1 MRCARKCFPQLIV
14 NHREHRGTE
23 FSSDRGQDEFLH
35 PLSVFSVPPWF
46 RPKSHKTRCGGF
58 IAELS
63 VARNMTH
70 VLETGFEQMDA
81 TNPNRSPKIRGY
93 NIINGEISLSS
104 DGATFESHNPA
115 LFADCLGE
123 FPLSTKEDVHTAL
136 AAARAAFPAWAA
148 TPAPTRGQIIGNMGR
163 LLMKYKDD
171 IVRVETR
178 EIGKTLKE
186 SAGSVQEAIDT
197 CLFFQSEGRRLYGQT
212 VNSELPDKEL
222 FTYRRPLGVCGI
234 INACNFPAAV
244 PFWKMIPA
252 IMCGNTCVWKSPQD
266 APLLS
271 FMLTRIMHEAGLPDG
286 VINLVHGKGSGAG
299 QDLVDAVDLGMINKI
314 SFTGS
319 TAVGKMIG
327 EICGR
332 NLVSVSLELGGKNPL
347 VIMPS
352 ANMENAVEG
361 AYWSAFGT
369 AGQRCTS
376 LGNLIIH
383 EDIYDEFVE
392 KFMAKVESTTIGDS
406 MVHENVLYGPM
417 LSERYAKDFLRVLQ
431 MCETSGATK
440 LWGEGMITEGNKPLN
455 FLGNPSEGA
464 YVWPHVYADV
474 TEDMEC
480 FHEEIFGPAVTIV
493 KAKDFDH
500 ALHLANAS
508 PYGLSSAIYT
518 NDRLEAYRYKT
529 GIKAGMTGIN
539 NSTTGA
545 EAHLPF
551 GGVKGSG
558 NGTRESGIWVIEAYS
573 YWHAVN
579 DELSGKLQLAQ
590 MDVEEIELEEADA
603 DYSGLA

>member
-1 MRCARKCFPQLIV
+1 MSV
-14 NHREHRGTE
+14 
-23 FSSDRGQDEFLH
+23 
-35 PLSVFSVPPWF
+35 LSP
-46 RPKSHKTRCGGF
+46 
-58 IAELS
+58 EQ
-63 VARNMTH
+63 NMTH
-70 VLETGFEQMDA
+70 VLQVGLEELAND
-81 TNPNRSPKIRGY
+81 NPNGLPKVKGY
-93 NIINGEISLSS
+93 NIINGKLASAS
-104 DGATFESHNPA
+104 DGSTFESRNPA
-115 LFADCLGE
+115 WLNDCLGE
-123 FPLSTKEDVHTAL
+123 FPLSTKEDVHAAL
-136 AAARAAFPAWAA
+136 AAARAAFPSWSA

-163 LLMKYKDD
+163 LLMEHKDA
-171 IVRVETR
+171 ISALETR

-271 FMLTRIMHEAGLPDG
+271 FALARIMHEAGVPDG
-286 VINLVHGKGSGAG
+286 VINLIHGKGSGAG
-299 QDLVDAVDLGMINKI
+299 QHLVDAVDEGMVNKI

-327 EICGR
+327 EVCGR
-332 NLVSVSLELGGKNPL
+332 NLVSASLELGGKNPL
-347 VIMPS
+347 VVMPS
-352 ANMENAVEG
+352 ANIDNALEG
-361 AYWSAFGT
+361 AYWAAFGT

-376 LGNLIIH
+376 LGNLIVH
-383 EDIYDEFVE
+383 KDMYDEFLE
-392 KFMAKVESTTIGDS
+392 KFMAKVESTLIGDS
-406 MVHENVLYGPM
+406 MRNEGVLYGPM
-417 LSERYAKDFLRVLQ
+417 LSEKYAVDFLTDIE
-431 MCETSGATK
+431 MCEASGATK
-440 LWGEGMITEGNKPLN
+440 LFGRGRISNDNKPAG
-455 FLGNPSEGA
+455 FQGDASEGV
-464 YVWPHVYADV
+464 YMWPHVYADV
-474 TEDMEC
+474 TEEMEC

-493 KAKDFDH
+493 KADDFEH

-518 NDRLEAYRYKT
+518 NNRLEAYRYKT
-529 GIKAGMTGIN
+529 GIKAGMTSIN
-539 NSTTGA
+539 NSTSGA

-590 MDVEEIELEEADA
+590 MDVDEIEIEEAEV
-603 DYSGLA
+603 DYSSLT

>member
-1 MRCARKCFPQLIV
+1 MA
-14 NHREHRGTE
+14 N
-23 FSSDRGQDEFLH
+23 
-35 PLSVFSVPPWF
+35 
-46 RPKSHKTRCGGF
+46 
-58 IAELS
+58 
-63 VARNMTH
+63 NMVH
-70 VLETGFEQMDA
+70 VLETGLEILS
-81 TNPNRSPKIRGY
+81 TENPHGKPMVKGY
-93 NIINGEISLSS
+93 NIINGQLTSSS
-104 DGATFESHNPA
+104 DGATFTSINPA
-115 LFADCLGE
+115 ILADTLGE
-123 FPLSTKEDVHTAL
+123 FPLSTKADVNAAL
-136 AAARAAFPAWAA
+136 DAAHAAFPGWAA

-163 LLMKYKDD
+163 LLMEHKDA
-171 IVRVETR
+171 IVALETR

-186 SAGSVQEAIDT
+186 AAGSVQEAIDT
-197 CLFFQSEGRRLYGQT
+197 CHFFQSEGRRLYGQT

-271 FMLTRIMHEAGLPDG
+271 FALARIMHESGLPDG
-286 VINLVHGKGSGAG
+286 VINLVHGKGSTTG
-299 QDLVDAVDLGMINKI
+299 QYLVDAVDEGKVNKI

-327 EICGR
+327 EVCGR
-332 NLVSVSLELGGKNPL
+332 NLVSASLELGGKNPL
-347 VIMPS
+347 LVMPS
-352 ANMENAVEG
+352 ANIDNAVEG
-361 AYWSAFGT
+361 AYWGGFGT

-376 LGNLIIH
+376 LGNLILH
-383 EDIYDEFVE
+383 KDIYDEFME
-392 KFMAKVESTTIGDS
+392 KFMAKVKSTTIGDS
-406 MVHENVLYGPM
+406 LHQEGVLYGPM
-417 LSERYAKDFLRVLQ
+417 LSEKYAKDFLIGVD
-431 MCETSGATK
+431 MCNASGARQI
-440 LWGEGMITEGNKPLN
+440 WGKGRISNDNKPEN
-455 FLGNPSEGA
+455 FLGDATEG
-464 YVWPHVYADV
+464 VFMWPHVFDNV
-474 TEDMEC
+474 TEGMEC
-480 FHEEIFGPAVTIV
+480 FNEEVFGPAVTIC
-493 KAKDFDH
+493 KANDFEH
-500 ALHLANAS
+500 GLHLANAS

-518 NDRLEAYRYKT
+518 NDRLEAYRFKT

-590 MDVEEIELEEADA
+590 MDVEEIELVEADV
-603 DYSGLA
+603 DYSALG

>member
-1 MRCARKCFPQLIV
+1 MMSIRRA
-14 NHREHRGTE
+14 
-23 FSSDRGQDEFLH
+23 
-35 PLSVFSVPPWF
+35 
-46 RPKSHKTRCGGF
+46 
-58 IAELS
+58 
-63 VARNMTH
+63 MTH
-70 VLETGFEQMDA
+70 VLETGFEYMEA
-81 TNPNRSPKIRGY
+81 NNPNGSPKVRGY
-93 NIINGEISLSS
+93 NIINGNLTLAS
-104 DGATFESHNPA
+104 DGATYDSTNPA
-115 LFADCLGE
+115 WLDDCLGE
-123 FPLSTKEDVHTAL
+123 FPLSTKSDVHDAL
-136 AAARAAFPAWAA
+136 AAARAAFPSWAA
-148 TPAPTRGQIIGNMGR
+148 TPAPTRGQVIGNMGR
-163 LLMKYKDD
+163 LLMERKDD
-171 IVRVETR
+171 LVRLQAR

-186 SAGSVQEAIDT
+186 CGGEIQEAIDT

-234 INACNFPAAV
+234 INACNFPSAV

-266 APLLS
+266 SPLLS
-271 FMLTRIMHEAGLPDG
+271 FALARVMHEAGLPDG
-286 VINLVHGKGSGAG
+286 VINLIHGKGSGAG
-299 QDLVDAVDLGMINKI
+299 QDLVDSADLGMVDKI

-319 TAVGKMIG
+319 TPVGKMIG
-327 EICGR
+327 ETCGR
-332 NLVSVSLELGGKNPL
+332 NLVSASLELGGKNPL

-361 AYWSAFGT
+361 AYWAGFGT

-383 EDIYDEFVE
+383 EDVYNEFVE
-392 KFMAKVESTTIGDS
+392 RFMEKVKSTVIGDS
-406 MVHENVLYGPM
+406 MRHDGVLYGSM
-417 LSERYAKDFLRVLQ
+417 LSEKYAVDFLKGIE
-431 MCETSGATK
+431 MCEASGATK
-440 LWGEGMITEGNKPLN
+440 IWGEGRITNDNKPEK
-455 FLGNPSEGA
+455 FHGDASEGV
-464 YVWPHVYADV
+464 YMWPHVYVDV
-474 TEDMEC
+474 AEDMEC
-480 FHEEIFGPAVTIV
+480 FHEEIFGPVVTIV
-493 KAKDFDH
+493 KARDFDH

-590 MDVEEIELEEADA
+590 MDVDEIEMEEAEA
-603 DYSGLA
+603 DYAGLA

>member
-1 MRCARKCFPQLIV
+1 MMAIRRA
-14 NHREHRGTE
+14 
-23 FSSDRGQDEFLH
+23 
-35 PLSVFSVPPWF
+35 
-46 RPKSHKTRCGGF
+46 
-58 IAELS
+58 
-63 VARNMTH
+63 MTH
-70 VLETGFEQMDA
+70 VLETGFEYMEA
-81 TNPNRSPKIRGY
+81 NNPNGSPKVRGY
-93 NIINGEISLSS
+93 NIINGNLTLAS
-104 DGATFESHNPA
+104 DGATYDSTNPA
-115 LFADCLGE
+115 WLDDCLGE
-123 FPLSTKEDVHTAL
+123 FPLSTKSDVHDAL
-136 AAARAAFPAWAA
+136 AAARAAFPSWAA
-148 TPAPTRGQIIGNMGR
+148 TPAPTRGQVIGNMGR
-163 LLMKYKDD
+163 LLMERKDD
-171 IVRVETR
+171 LVRLQAR

-186 SAGSVQEAIDT
+186 CGGEIQEAIDT

-234 INACNFPAAV
+234 INACNFPSAV

-266 APLLS
+266 SPLLS
-271 FMLTRIMHEAGLPDG
+271 FALARVMHEAGLPDG
-286 VINLVHGKGSGAG
+286 VINLIHGKGSGAG
-299 QDLVDAVDLGMINKI
+299 QDLVDSADLGMVDKI

-319 TAVGKMIG
+319 TPVGKMIG
-327 EICGR
+327 ETCGR
-332 NLVSVSLELGGKNPL
+332 NLVSASLELGGKNPL

-361 AYWSAFGT
+361 AYWAGFGT

-383 EDIYDEFVE
+383 EDVYNEFVE
-392 KFMAKVESTTIGDS
+392 RFMEKVKSTVIGDS
-406 MVHENVLYGPM
+406 MRHDGVLYGSM
-417 LSERYAKDFLRVLQ
+417 LSEKYAVDFLKGIE
-431 MCETSGATK
+431 MCEASGAK
-440 LWGEGMITEGNKPLN
+440 KIWGEGRITNDNKPEK
-455 FLGNPSEGA
+455 FHGAASEGV
-464 YVWPHVYADV
+464 YMWPHVYVDV
-474 TEDMEC
+474 AEDMEC
-480 FHEEIFGPAVTIV
+480 FHEEIFGPVVTIV
-493 KAKDFDH
+493 KARDFDH

-590 MDVEEIELEEADA
+590 MDVDEIEMEEAEA
-603 DYSGLA
+603 DYAGLA

>member
-1 MRCARKCFPQLIV
+1 
-14 NHREHRGTE
+14 
-23 FSSDRGQDEFLH
+23 
-35 PLSVFSVPPWF
+35 
-46 RPKSHKTRCGGF
+46 
-58 IAELS
+58 
-63 VARNMTH
+63 MTN
-70 VLETGFEQMDA
+70 VLESEFEFMDA
-81 TNPNRSPKIRGY
+81 NNPNGSPKVKGY
-93 NIINGEISLSS
+93 NVINGKLQSAS
-104 DGATFESHNPA
+104 DGKTFESLNPA
-115 LFADCLGE
+115 LLTDCLGE
-123 FPLSTKEDVHTAL
+123 FPLSTKEDVHEAL
-136 AAARAAFPAWAA
+136 HAARNAFPSWSA

-163 LLMKYKDD
+163 LLMQYKDD

-271 FMLTRIMHEAGLPDG
+271 FMLTRIIHEAGLPNG

-299 QDLVDAVDLGMINKI
+299 QHLVDAVDEGLINKI

-327 EICGR
+327 EVCGR
-332 NLVSVSLELGGKNPL
+332 NLVSASLELGGKNPL

-352 ANMENAVEG
+352 ADMENAVEG
-361 AYWSAFGT
+361 AYWSGFGT

-383 EDIYDEFVE
+383 EEIYDEFIE
-392 KFMAKVESTTIGDS
+392 KLMDKVRTTTIGDS

-417 LSERYAKDFLRVLQ
+417 LSEKYANDFLRDLQ
-431 MCETSGATK
+431 LCEKSGARK
-440 LWGEGMITEGNKPLN
+440 LWGSGRITTTNKPDN
-455 FLGNPSEGA
+455 FLGNPEEGV
-464 YVWPHVYADV
+464 YMWPHVYADV

-480 FHEEIFGPAVTIV
+480 FHEEIFGPVITIA
-493 KAKDFDH
+493 KAKDFEH

-590 MDVEEIELEEADA
+590 MDVEEVELNDKEV
-603 DYSGLA
+603 DYSSLA

>member
-1 MRCARKCFPQLIV
+1 MAIRRA
-14 NHREHRGTE
+14 
-23 FSSDRGQDEFLH
+23 
-35 PLSVFSVPPWF
+35 
-46 RPKSHKTRCGGF
+46 
-58 IAELS
+58 
-63 VARNMTH
+63 MTH
-70 VLETGFEQMDA
+70 VLETGFEYMEA
-81 TNPNRSPKIRGY
+81 NNPNGSPKVRGY
-93 NIINGEISLSS
+93 NIINGNLTLAS
-104 DGATFESHNPA
+104 DGATYDSTNPA
-115 LFADCLGE
+115 WLDDCLGE
-123 FPLSTKEDVHTAL
+123 FPLSTKSDVHDAL
-136 AAARAAFPAWAA
+136 AAARAAFPSWAA
-148 TPAPTRGQIIGNMGR
+148 TPAPTRGQVIGNMGR
-163 LLMKYKDD
+163 LLMERKDD
-171 IVRVETR
+171 LVRLQAR

-186 SAGSVQEAIDT
+186 CGGEIQEAIDT

-234 INACNFPAAV
+234 INACNFPSAV

-266 APLLS
+266 SPLLS
-271 FMLTRIMHEAGLPDG
+271 FALARVMHEAGLPDG
-286 VINLVHGKGSGAG
+286 VINLIHGKGSGAG
-299 QDLVDAVDLGMINKI
+299 QDLVDSADLGMVDKI

-319 TAVGKMIG
+319 TPVGKMIG
-327 EICGR
+327 ETCGR
-332 NLVSVSLELGGKNPL
+332 NLVSASLELGGKNPL

-361 AYWSAFGT
+361 AYWAGFGT

-383 EDIYDEFVE
+383 EDVYNEFVE
-392 KFMAKVESTTIGDS
+392 RFMEKVKSTVIGDS
-406 MVHENVLYGPM
+406 MRHDGVLYGSM
-417 LSERYAKDFLRVLQ
+417 LSEKYAVDFLKGIE
-431 MCETSGATK
+431 MCEASGATK
-440 LWGEGMITEGNKPLN
+440 IWGEGRITNDNKPEK
-455 FLGNPSEGA
+455 FHGDASEGV
-464 YVWPHVYADV
+464 YMWPHVYVDV

-480 FHEEIFGPAVTIV
+480 FHEEIFGPVVTIV
-493 KAKDFDH
+493 KARDFGH

-590 MDVEEIELEEADA
+590 MDVDEIEMEEAEA
-603 DYSGLA
+603 DYAGLA

>member
-1 MRCARKCFPQLIV
+1 MV
-14 NHREHRGTE
+14 
-23 FSSDRGQDEFLH
+23 
-35 PLSVFSVPPWF
+35 
-46 RPKSHKTRCGGF
+46 
-58 IAELS
+58 
-63 VARNMTH
+63 H
-70 VLETGFEQMDA
+70 VLETGLEFIAHE
-81 TNPNRSPKIRGY
+81 NPSGKPAVRGY
-93 NIINGEISLSS
+93 NIINGQLTSAS
-104 DGATFESHNPA
+104 DGSTFKSTNPA
-115 LFADCLGE
+115 LLADCLGE
-123 FPLSTKEDVHTAL
+123 FPLSTRDDVRDAL
-136 AAARAAFPAWAA
+136 HAARAAFPAWAA

-163 LLMKYKDD
+163 LLMEHKDAL
-171 IVRVETR
+171 VALETR

-186 SAGSVQEAIDT
+186 SGGEIQEAIDT

-234 INACNFPAAV
+234 INACNFPSAV

-271 FMLTRIMHEAGLPDG
+271 FALARIMYEAGLPDG

-299 QDLVDAVDLGMINKI
+299 QYLVDAVDEGLVNKI

-319 TAVGKMIG
+319 TGVGKMIG
-327 EICGR
+327 EVCGR
-332 NLVSVSLELGGKNPL
+332 NLVSCSLELGGKNPL
-347 VIMPS
+347 VVMPS
-352 ANMENAVEG
+352 ADINNAVEG
-361 AYWSAFGT
+361 AYWGAFGT

-376 LGNLIIH
+376 LGNLILH
-383 EDIYDEFVE
+383 KDIYDEFMD
-392 KFMAKVESTTIGDS
+392 KFMAKVESTRIGNS
-406 MVHENVLYGPM
+406 SVHKDVLYGPM
-417 LSERYAKDFLRVLQ
+417 LSEKYGKDFLSGIE
-431 MCETSGATK
+431 MAKSSGAK
-440 LWGEGMITEGNKPLN
+440 QIWGKGAITNENAPQN
-455 FLGNPSEGA
+455 FMGDASEG
-464 YVWPHVYADV
+464 VFMWPHVFVDV

-480 FHEEIFGPAVTIV
+480 FHEEIFGPVVTVV
-493 KAKDFDH
+493 KADDFDH

-590 MDVEEIELEEADA
+590 MDVDEIEMVEADV
-603 DYSGLA
+603 DWTQLA

>member
-1 MRCARKCFPQLIV
+1 MA
-14 NHREHRGTE
+14 N
-23 FSSDRGQDEFLH
+23 
-35 PLSVFSVPPWF
+35 
-46 RPKSHKTRCGGF
+46 
-58 IAELS
+58 
-63 VARNMTH
+63 NMVH
-70 VLETGFEQMDA
+70 VLETGLEILS
-81 TNPNRSPKIRGY
+81 TENPHGKPMIKGY
-93 NIINGEISLSS
+93 NIINGQLTLAS
-104 DGATFESHNPA
+104 DGATFASTNPA
-115 LFADCLGE
+115 ILADTLGE
-123 FPLSTKEDVHTAL
+123 FPLSTKADVNAAL
-136 AAARAAFPAWAA
+136 DAAHAAFPGWAA

-163 LLMKYKDD
+163 LLMEHKDA
-171 IVRVETR
+171 IVALETR

-186 SAGSVQEAIDT
+186 AAGSVQEAIDT
-197 CLFFQSEGRRLYGQT
+197 CHFFQSEGRRLYGQT

-271 FMLTRIMHEAGLPDG
+271 FALARIMHESGLPDG
-286 VINLVHGKGSGAG
+286 VINLVHGKGSTTG
-299 QDLVDAVDLGMINKI
+299 QYLVDAVDEGRVNKI

-327 EICGR
+327 EVCGR
-332 NLVSVSLELGGKNPL
+332 NLVSASLELGGKNPL
-347 VIMPS
+347 VVMPS
-352 ANMENAVEG
+352 ANIDNAVEG
-361 AYWSAFGT
+361 AYWGGFGT

-376 LGNLIIH
+376 LGNLILH
-383 EDIYDEFVE
+383 KDIYDEFME
-392 KFMAKVESTTIGDS
+392 KFMAKVKSTTIGDS
-406 MVHENVLYGPM
+406 LHQEGVLYGPM
-417 LSERYAKDFLRVLQ
+417 LSEKYAKDFLTGVD
-431 MCETSGATK
+431 MCNASGARQI
-440 LWGEGMITEGNKPLN
+440 WGKGRISNDNKPEN
-455 FLGNPSEGA
+455 FLGDATEG
-464 YVWPHVYADV
+464 VFMWPHVFDNV
-474 TEDMEC
+474 TEGMEC
-480 FHEEIFGPAVTIV
+480 FNEEVFGPAVTIC
-493 KAKDFDH
+493 KANDFEH
-500 ALHLANAS
+500 GLHLANAS

-518 NDRLEAYRYKT
+518 NDRLEAYRFKT

-590 MDVEEIELEEADA
+590 MDVEEIELVEADV
-603 DYSGLA
+603 DYSALG

>member
-1 MRCARKCFPQLIV
+1 
-14 NHREHRGTE
+14 
-23 FSSDRGQDEFLH
+23 
-35 PLSVFSVPPWF
+35 
-46 RPKSHKTRCGGF
+46 
-58 IAELS
+58 
-63 VARNMTH
+63 MTN
-70 VLETGFEQMDA
+70 VLESEFEFMDA
-81 TNPNRSPKIRGY
+81 NNPNGSPKVKGY
-93 NIINGEISLSS
+93 NVINGKLQSAS
-104 DGATFESHNPA
+104 DGKTFESLNPA
-115 LFADCLGE
+115 LLTDCLGE
-123 FPLSTKEDVHTAL
+123 FPLSTKEDVHEAL
-136 AAARAAFPAWAA
+136 QAARNAFPSWSA

-163 LLMKYKDD
+163 LLMQYKDD

-271 FMLTRIMHEAGLPDG
+271 FMLTRIIHEAGLPNG

-299 QDLVDAVDLGMINKI
+299 QHLVDAVDEGLINKI

-327 EICGR
+327 EVCGR
-332 NLVSVSLELGGKNPL
+332 NLVSASLELGGKNPL

-352 ANMENAVEG
+352 ADMENAVEG
-361 AYWSAFGT
+361 AYWSGFGT

-383 EDIYDEFVE
+383 EDIYDEFIE
-392 KFMAKVESTTIGDS
+392 KLMDKVRTTTIGDS

-417 LSERYAKDFLRVLQ
+417 LSEKYANDFLRDLQ
-431 MCETSGATK
+431 LCEKSGARK
-440 LWGEGMITEGNKPLN
+440 LWGSGRITTTNKPDN
-455 FLGNPSEGA
+455 FLGNPEEGV
-464 YVWPHVYADV
+464 YMWPHVYADV

-480 FHEEIFGPAVTIV
+480 FHEEIFGPVITIA
-493 KAKDFDH
+493 KAKDFEH

-590 MDVEEIELEEADA
+590 MDVEEVELNDKEV
-603 DYSGLA
+603 DYSSLA

>member
-1 MRCARKCFPQLIV
+1 MA
-14 NHREHRGTE
+14 N
-23 FSSDRGQDEFLH
+23 
-35 PLSVFSVPPWF
+35 
-46 RPKSHKTRCGGF
+46 
-58 IAELS
+58 
-63 VARNMTH
+63 NMVH
-70 VLETGFEQMDA
+70 VLETGLEILS
-81 TNPNRSPKIRGY
+81 TENPHGKPMIKGY
-93 NIINGEISLSS
+93 NIINGQLTLAS
-104 DGATFESHNPA
+104 DGATFASTNPA
-115 LFADCLGE
+115 ILADTLGE
-123 FPLSTKEDVHTAL
+123 FPLSTKADVNAAL
-136 AAARAAFPAWAA
+136 DAAHAAFPGWAA

-163 LLMKYKDD
+163 LLMEHKDA
-171 IVRVETR
+171 IVALETR

-186 SAGSVQEAIDT
+186 AAGSVQEAIDT
-197 CLFFQSEGRRLYGQT
+197 CHFFQSEGRRLYGQT

-271 FMLTRIMHEAGLPDG
+271 FALARIMHESGLPDG
-286 VINLVHGKGSGAG
+286 VINLVHGKGSTTG
-299 QDLVDAVDLGMINKI
+299 QYLVDAVDEGRVNKI

-327 EICGR
+327 EVCGR
-332 NLVSVSLELGGKNPL
+332 NLVSASLELGGKNPL
-347 VIMPS
+347 VVMPS
-352 ANMENAVEG
+352 ANIDNAVEG
-361 AYWSAFGT
+361 AYWGGFGT

-376 LGNLIIH
+376 LGNLILH
-383 EDIYDEFVE
+383 KDIYDEFME
-392 KFMAKVESTTIGDS
+392 KFMAKVKSTKIGDS
-406 MVHENVLYGPM
+406 LHQEGVLYGPM
-417 LSERYAKDFLRVLQ
+417 LSEKYAKDFLTGVE
-431 MCETSGATK
+431 MCNASGARQI
-440 LWGEGMITEGNKPLN
+440 WGKGRITNDNKPEN
-455 FLGNPSEGA
+455 FLGDATEG
-464 YVWPHVYADV
+464 VFMWPHVFDNV
-474 TEDMEC
+474 TEGMEC
-480 FHEEIFGPAVTIV
+480 FNEEVFGPAVTIC
-493 KAKDFDH
+493 KANDFEH
-500 ALHLANAS
+500 GLHLANAS

-518 NDRLEAYRYKT
+518 NDRLEAYRFKT

-590 MDVEEIELEEADA
+590 MDVEEIEMVEADV
-603 DYSGLA
+603 DYSALG

>member
-1 MRCARKCFPQLIV
+1 MIGLYFPR
-14 NHREHRGTE
+14 H
-23 FSSDRGQDEFLH
+23 
-35 PLSVFSVPPWF
+35 
-46 RPKSHKTRCGGF
+46 
-58 IAELS
+58 
-63 VARNMTH
+63 MTN
-70 VLETGFEQMDA
+70 VLESGFEFMDA
-81 TNPNRSPKIRGY
+81 NNPNGSPKIKGY
-93 NIINGEISLSS
+93 NIINGKLRSASN
-104 DGATFESHNPA
+104 GKTFESINPA
-115 LFADCLGE
+115 ILADCLGE
-123 FPLSTKEDVHTAL
+123 FPLSTKEDVNDAL
-136 AAARAAFPAWAA
+136 SAARNAFPSWSS

-163 LLMKYKDD
+163 LLMQYKDD

-271 FMLTRIMHEAGLPDG
+271 FMLTRIMHESGLPNG

-299 QDLVDAVDLGMINKI
+299 QHLVDAVDEGLVNKI

-319 TAVGKMIG
+319 TSVGKMIG
-327 EICGR
+327 EVCGR
-332 NLVSVSLELGGKNPL
+332 NLVSASLELGGKNPL

-361 AYWSAFGT
+361 AYWAGFGT

-383 EDIYDEFVE
+383 EDIYDDFIE
-392 KFMAKVESTTIGDS
+392 KLMDKVRSTVIGDS
-406 MVHENVLYGPM
+406 MVHDNVLYGPM
-417 LSERYAKDFLRVLQ
+417 LSQRYADDFIRDLGL
-431 MCETSGATK
+431 CENSGARK
-440 LWGEGMITEGNKPLN
+440 LWGSGRITSENKPEN
-455 FLGNPSEGA
+455 FLGNPEDGV
-464 YVWPHVYADV
+464 YMWPHVYADV

-480 FHEEIFGPAVTIV
+480 FHEEIFGPAITIV
-493 KAKDFDH
+493 KAKDFEH

-590 MDVEEIELEEADA
+590 MDVEEIELDEKEV
-603 DYSGLA
+603 DYSSLA

>member
-1 MRCARKCFPQLIV
+1 MSIRRA
-14 NHREHRGTE
+14 
-23 FSSDRGQDEFLH
+23 
-35 PLSVFSVPPWF
+35 
-46 RPKSHKTRCGGF
+46 
-58 IAELS
+58 
-63 VARNMTH
+63 MTH
-70 VLETGFEQMDA
+70 VLETGFEYMEA
-81 TNPNRSPKIRGY
+81 NNPNGSPKVRGY
-93 NIINGEISLSS
+93 NIINGNLTLAS
-104 DGATFESHNPA
+104 DGATYDSTNPA
-115 LFADCLGE
+115 WLDDCLGE
-123 FPLSTKEDVHTAL
+123 FPLSTKSDVHDAL
-136 AAARAAFPAWAA
+136 AAARAAFPSWAA
-148 TPAPTRGQIIGNMGR
+148 TPAPTRGQVIGNMGR
-163 LLMKYKDD
+163 LLMERKDD
-171 IVRVETR
+171 LVRLQAR

-186 SAGSVQEAIDT
+186 CGGEIQEAIDT

-234 INACNFPAAV
+234 INACNFPSAV

-266 APLLS
+266 SPLLS
-271 FMLTRIMHEAGLPDG
+271 FALARVMHEAGLPDG
-286 VINLVHGKGSGAG
+286 VINLIHGKGSGAG
-299 QDLVDAVDLGMINKI
+299 QDLVDSADLGMVDKI

-319 TAVGKMIG
+319 TPVGKMIG
-327 EICGR
+327 ETCGR
-332 NLVSVSLELGGKNPL
+332 NLVSASLELGGKNPL

-361 AYWSAFGT
+361 AYWAGFGT

-383 EDIYDEFVE
+383 EDVYNEFVE
-392 KFMAKVESTTIGDS
+392 RFMEKVKSTVIGDS
-406 MVHENVLYGPM
+406 MRHDGVLYGSM
-417 LSERYAKDFLRVLQ
+417 LSEKYAVDFLKGIE
-431 MCETSGATK
+431 MCEASGAK
-440 LWGEGMITEGNKPLN
+440 KIWGEGRITNDNKPEK
-455 FLGNPSEGA
+455 FHGDASEGV
-464 YVWPHVYADV
+464 YMWPHVYVDV

-480 FHEEIFGPAVTIV
+480 FHEEIFGPVVTIV
-493 KAKDFDH
+493 KARDFDH

-590 MDVEEIELEEADA
+590 MDVDEIEMEEAEA
-603 DYSGLA
+603 DYAGLA

>member
-1 MRCARKCFPQLIV
+1 MV
-14 NHREHRGTE
+14 
-23 FSSDRGQDEFLH
+23 
-35 PLSVFSVPPWF
+35 
-46 RPKSHKTRCGGF
+46 
-58 IAELS
+58 
-63 VARNMTH
+63 H
-70 VLETGFEQMDA
+70 VLEAGLTFLEADNPKNRPSVKGF
-81 TNPNRSPKIRGY
+81 
-93 NIINGEISLSS
+93 NIVNGQLAESS
-104 DGATFESHNPA
+104 DGATFESRNPA
-115 LFADCLGE
+115 LLSDVLGA
-123 FPLSTKEDVHTAL
+123 FPLSTKADVDAAL
-136 AAARAAFPAWAA
+136 DAAHAAFPAWSA

-163 LLMKYKDD
+163 LLMEHKDD
-171 IVRVETR
+171 LVRLQAR

-186 SAGSVQEAIDT
+186 CGGEIQEAIDT

-234 INACNFPAAV
+234 INACNFPSAV

-266 APLLS
+266 SPLLS
-271 FMLTRIMHEAGLPDG
+271 FALARIMHQAGLPDG

-299 QDLVDAVDLGMINKI
+299 QHLINAVDEGRVNKI

-327 EICGR
+327 EVCGR
-332 NLVSVSLELGGKNPL
+332 NLVSCSLELGGKNPL

-352 ANMENAVEG
+352 ANLENAVEG
-361 AYWSAFGT
+361 AYWAGFGT

-383 EDIYDEFVE
+383 KDIYDEFV
-392 KFMAKVESTTIGDS
+392 AKLMDKVHSTRIGDS
-406 MVHENVLYGPM
+406 LEHEGVLYGSM
-417 LSERYAKDFLRVLQ
+417 LSEKYAKDFLEVIQ
-431 MCETSGATK
+431 ICKQDGAIK
-440 LWGEGMITEGNKPLN
+440 LYGEGRITSDNKPSG
-455 FLGNPSEGA
+455 FVGTAEEG
-464 YVWPHVYADV
+464 VFMWPHVYAGV
-474 TEDMEC
+474 TEEMRC
-480 FHEEIFGPAVTIV
+480 FHEEMFGPAITLV
-493 KAKDFDH
+493 KADDFDH

-518 NDRLEAYRYKT
+518 NDRLEAYRFKT

-590 MDVEEIELEEADA
+590 MDVDEIEMVEAEVRWDE
-603 DYSGLA
+603 LV

>member
-1 MRCARKCFPQLIV
+1 MIELYFPR
-14 NHREHRGTE
+14 H
-23 FSSDRGQDEFLH
+23 
-35 PLSVFSVPPWF
+35 
-46 RPKSHKTRCGGF
+46 
-58 IAELS
+58 
-63 VARNMTH
+63 MTN
-70 VLETGFEQMDA
+70 VLESGFEFMDA
-81 TNPNRSPKIRGY
+81 NNPNGSPKIKGY
-93 NIINGEISLSS
+93 NIINGKLQSASNGE
-104 DGATFESHNPA
+104 TFESRNPA
-115 LFADCLGE
+115 LFSDCLGE
-123 FPLSTKEDVHTAL
+123 FPLSTKDDVHQAL
-136 AAARAAFPAWAA
+136 NAARDAFSSWSA

-163 LLMKYKDD
+163 LLMQYKDD

-271 FMLTRIMHEAGLPDG
+271 FMLTRIMHESGLPNG

-299 QDLVDAVDLGMINKI
+299 QHLVDAVDEGLVNKI

-319 TAVGKMIG
+319 TSVGKMIG
-327 EICGR
+327 EVCGR
-332 NLVSVSLELGGKNPL
+332 NLVSASLELGGKNPL

-361 AYWSAFGT
+361 AYWAGFGT

-383 EDIYDEFVE
+383 EDIYDEFIE
-392 KFMAKVESTTIGDS
+392 KLMEKVESTIIGDS

-417 LSERYAKDFLRVLQ
+417 LSEKYANDFLKDLEL
-431 MCETSGATK
+431 CEGSGARK
-440 LWGEGMITEGNKPLN
+440 LWGRGRITSDNKPKN
-455 FLGNPSEGA
+455 FLGIPEEGA
-464 YVWPHVYADV
+464 YMWPHVYADV
-474 TEDMEC
+474 TEDMDC
-480 FHEEIFGPAVTIV
+480 FHEEIFGPAITIV
-493 KAKDFDH
+493 KAKDFEH
-500 ALHLANAS
+500 ALYLANAS

-590 MDVEEIELEEADA
+590 MDVEEIELIEEKV
-603 DYSGLA
+603 DYSSLA

>member
-1 MRCARKCFPQLIV
+1 LMAIRRA
-14 NHREHRGTE
+14 
-23 FSSDRGQDEFLH
+23 
-35 PLSVFSVPPWF
+35 
-46 RPKSHKTRCGGF
+46 
-58 IAELS
+58 
-63 VARNMTH
+63 MTH
-70 VLETGFEQMDA
+70 VLETGFEYMEA
-81 TNPNRSPKIRGY
+81 NNPNGSPKVRGY
-93 NIINGEISLSS
+93 NIINGNLTLAS
-104 DGATFESHNPA
+104 DGATYDSTNPA
-115 LFADCLGE
+115 WLDDCLGE
-123 FPLSTKEDVHTAL
+123 FPLSTKSDVHDAL
-136 AAARAAFPAWAA
+136 AAARAAFPSWAA
-148 TPAPTRGQIIGNMGR
+148 TPAPTRGQVIGNMGR
-163 LLMKYKDD
+163 LLMERKDD
-171 IVRVETR
+171 LVRLQAR

-186 SAGSVQEAIDT
+186 CGGEIQEAIDT

-234 INACNFPAAV
+234 INACNFPSAV

-266 APLLS
+266 SPLLS
-271 FMLTRIMHEAGLPDG
+271 FALARVMHEAGLPDG
-286 VINLVHGKGSGAG
+286 VINLIHGKGSGAG
-299 QDLVDAVDLGMINKI
+299 QDLVDSADLGMVDKI

-319 TAVGKMIG
+319 TPVGKMIG
-327 EICGR
+327 ETCGR
-332 NLVSVSLELGGKNPL
+332 NLVSASLELGGKNPL

-361 AYWSAFGT
+361 AYWAGFGT

-383 EDIYDEFVE
+383 EDVYNEFVE
-392 KFMAKVESTTIGDS
+392 RFMEKVKSTVIGDS
-406 MVHENVLYGPM
+406 MRHDGVLYGSM
-417 LSERYAKDFLRVLQ
+417 LSEKYAVDFLKGIE
-431 MCETSGATK
+431 MCEASGATK
-440 LWGEGMITEGNKPLN
+440 IWGEGRITNDNKPEK
-455 FLGNPSEGA
+455 FHGDASEGV
-464 YVWPHVYADV
+464 YMWPHVYVDV

-480 FHEEIFGPAVTIV
+480 FHEEIFGPVVTIV
-493 KAKDFDH
+493 KARDFDH

-590 MDVEEIELEEADA
+590 MDVDEIEMEEAEA
-603 DYSGLA
+603 DYAGLA

>member
-1 MRCARKCFPQLIV
+1 MAIRRA
-14 NHREHRGTE
+14 
-23 FSSDRGQDEFLH
+23 
-35 PLSVFSVPPWF
+35 
-46 RPKSHKTRCGGF
+46 
-58 IAELS
+58 
-63 VARNMTH
+63 MTH
-70 VLETGFEQMDA
+70 VLETGFEYMEA
-81 TNPNRSPKIRGY
+81 NNPNGSPKVRGY
-93 NIINGEISLSS
+93 NIINGNLALAS
-104 DGATFESHNPA
+104 DGATYESTNPA
-115 LFADCLGE
+115 WLDDCLGE
-123 FPLSTKEDVHTAL
+123 FPLSTKSDVHDAL
-136 AAARAAFPAWAA
+136 AAAREAFPGWAA
-148 TPAPTRGQIIGNMGR
+148 TPAPTRGQVIGNMGR
-163 LLMKYKDD
+163 LLMERKDD
-171 IVRVETR
+171 LVRLQAR

-186 SAGSVQEAIDT
+186 CGGEIQEAIDT

-234 INACNFPAAV
+234 INACNFPSAV

-266 APLLS
+266 SPLLS
-271 FMLTRIMHEAGLPDG
+271 FALARVMHEAGLPDG
-286 VINLVHGKGSGAG
+286 VINLIHGKGSGAG
-299 QDLVDAVDLGMINKI
+299 QDLVDSADLGMVNKI

-327 EICGR
+327 ETCGR
-332 NLVSVSLELGGKNPL
+332 NLVSASLELGGKNPL

-361 AYWSAFGT
+361 AYWAGFGT

-392 KFMAKVESTTIGDS
+392 RLMNKVKSTVIGDS
-406 MVHENVLYGPM
+406 MRHEGVLYGSM
-417 LSERYAKDFLRVLQ
+417 LSEKYAVDFLKGIE
-431 MCETSGATK
+431 MCEASGATK
-440 LWGEGMITEGNKPLN
+440 IWGGGRITNDNKPDNFHGDAGEGVYM
-455 FLGNPSEGA
+455 
-464 YVWPHVYADV
+464 WPHVYMDV

-480 FHEEIFGPAVTIV
+480 FHEEIFGPVVTIV
-493 KAKDFDH
+493 KARDFDH

-590 MDVEEIELEEADA
+590 MDVDEIEMEEADA
-603 DYSGLA
+603 DYAGLA

>member
-1 MRCARKCFPQLIV
+1 MGLQL
-14 NHREHRGTE
+14 G
-23 FSSDRGQDEFLH
+23 
-35 PLSVFSVPPWF
+35 VFMV
-46 RPKSHKTRCGGF
+46 
-58 IAELS
+58 
-63 VARNMTH
+63 H
-70 VLETGFEQMDA
+70 VLEAGLTFLEANNPKNLPSVNGF
-81 TNPNRSPKIRGY
+81 
-93 NIINGEISLSS
+93 NIINGQLAESS
-104 DGATFESHNPA
+104 DGATFESRNPA
-115 LFADCLGE
+115 MLNDILGA
-123 FPLSTKEDVHTAL
+123 FPLSTKDDVNAALDAAHT
-136 AAARAAFPAWAA
+136 AFPAWAA

-163 LLMKYKDD
+163 LLMEHKDD
-171 IVRVETR
+171 LVRLQAR

-186 SAGSVQEAIDT
+186 CGGEIQEAIDT

-234 INACNFPAAV
+234 INACNFPSAV

-266 APLLS
+266 SPLLS
-271 FMLTRIMHEAGLPDG
+271 FALARIMHQAGLPDG

-299 QDLVDAVDLGMINKI
+299 QHLIDAVDEGRVNKI

-327 EICGR
+327 EVCGR
-332 NLVSVSLELGGKNPL
+332 NLVSCSLELGGKNPL

-352 ANMENAVEG
+352 ANLENAVEG
-361 AYWSAFGT
+361 AYWAGFGT

-383 EDIYDEFVE
+383 KDIYDEFVS
-392 KFMAKVESTTIGDS
+392 KLMDKVHSTRIGDS
-406 MVHENVLYGPM
+406 LEHEGVLYGSM
-417 LSERYAKDFLRVLQ
+417 LSEKYANDFLEVIQ
-431 MCETSGATK
+431 ICEKDGATK
-440 LWGEGMITEGNKPLN
+440 LYGQGRITSDNKPSG
-455 FLGNPSEGA
+455 FVGTAEDG
-464 YVWPHVYADV
+464 VFMWPHVYAGV
-474 TEDMEC
+474 TEDMRC
-480 FHEEIFGPAVTIV
+480 FHEEMFGPAITLV
-493 KAKDFDH
+493 KADDFDH

-518 NDRLEAYRYKT
+518 NERLEAYRFKT

-590 MDVEEIELEEADA
+590 MDVDEIEMVEAEVRWDE
-603 DYSGLA
+603 LA

>member
-1 MRCARKCFPQLIV
+1 MSIRRA
-14 NHREHRGTE
+14 
-23 FSSDRGQDEFLH
+23 
-35 PLSVFSVPPWF
+35 
-46 RPKSHKTRCGGF
+46 
-58 IAELS
+58 
-63 VARNMTH
+63 MTH
-70 VLETGFEQMDA
+70 VLETGFEYMEA
-81 TNPNRSPKIRGY
+81 NNPNGSPKVRGY
-93 NIINGEISLSS
+93 NIINGNLTLAS
-104 DGATFESHNPA
+104 DGATYDSTNPA
-115 LFADCLGE
+115 WLDDCLGE
-123 FPLSTKEDVHTAL
+123 FPLSTKSDVHDAL
-136 AAARAAFPAWAA
+136 AAARAAFPSWAA
-148 TPAPTRGQIIGNMGR
+148 TPAPTRGQVIGNMGR
-163 LLMKYKDD
+163 LLMERKDD
-171 IVRVETR
+171 LVRLQAR

-186 SAGSVQEAIDT
+186 CGGEIQEAIDT

-234 INACNFPAAV
+234 INACNFPSAV

-266 APLLS
+266 SPLLS
-271 FMLTRIMHEAGLPDG
+271 FALARVMHEAGLPDG
-286 VINLVHGKGSGAG
+286 VINLIHGKGSGAG
-299 QDLVDAVDLGMINKI
+299 QDLVDSADLGMVDKI

-319 TAVGKMIG
+319 TPVGKMIG
-327 EICGR
+327 ETCGR
-332 NLVSVSLELGGKNPL
+332 NLVSASLELGGKNPL

-361 AYWSAFGT
+361 AYWAGFGT

-383 EDIYDEFVE
+383 EDVYNEFVE
-392 KFMAKVESTTIGDS
+392 RFMEKVKSTVIGDS
-406 MVHENVLYGPM
+406 MRHDGVLYGSM
-417 LSERYAKDFLRVLQ
+417 LSEKYAVDFLKGIE
-431 MCETSGATK
+431 MCEASGAK
-440 LWGEGMITEGNKPLN
+440 KIWGEGRITNDNKPEK
-455 FLGNPSEGA
+455 FHGDASEGV
-464 YVWPHVYADV
+464 YMWPHVYVDV
-474 TEDMEC
+474 SEDMEC
-480 FHEEIFGPAVTIV
+480 FHEEIFGPVVTIV
-493 KAKDFDH
+493 KARDFDH

-590 MDVEEIELEEADA
+590 MDVDEIEMEEAEA
-603 DYSGLA
+603 DYAGLA

>member
-1 MRCARKCFPQLIV
+1 MAIRRA
-14 NHREHRGTE
+14 
-23 FSSDRGQDEFLH
+23 
-35 PLSVFSVPPWF
+35 
-46 RPKSHKTRCGGF
+46 
-58 IAELS
+58 
-63 VARNMTH
+63 MTH
-70 VLETGFEQMDA
+70 VLETGFEYMEA
-81 TNPNRSPKIRGY
+81 NNPNGSPKVRGY
-93 NIINGEISLSS
+93 NIINGNLTLAS
-104 DGATFESHNPA
+104 DGATYDSTNPA
-115 LFADCLGE
+115 WLDDCLGE
-123 FPLSTKEDVHTAL
+123 FPLSTKSDVHDAL
-136 AAARAAFPAWAA
+136 AAARASFPSWAA
-148 TPAPTRGQIIGNMGR
+148 TPAPTRGQVIGNMGR
-163 LLMKYKDD
+163 LLMERKDD
-171 IVRVETR
+171 LVRLQAR

-186 SAGSVQEAIDT
+186 CGGEIQEAIDT

-234 INACNFPAAV
+234 INACNFPSAV

-266 APLLS
+266 SPLLS
-271 FMLTRIMHEAGLPDG
+271 FALARVMHEAGLPDG
-286 VINLVHGKGSGAG
+286 VINLIHGKGSGAG
-299 QDLVDAVDLGMINKI
+299 QDLVDSADLGMVDKI

-319 TAVGKMIG
+319 TPVGKMIG
-327 EICGR
+327 ETCGR
-332 NLVSVSLELGGKNPL
+332 NLVSASLELGGKNPL

-361 AYWSAFGT
+361 AYWAGFGT

-383 EDIYDEFVE
+383 EDVYNEFVE
-392 KFMAKVESTTIGDS
+392 RFMEKVKSTVIGDS
-406 MVHENVLYGPM
+406 MRHDGVLYGSM
-417 LSERYAKDFLRVLQ
+417 LSEKYAVDFLKGIE
-431 MCETSGATK
+431 MCEASGATK
-440 LWGEGMITEGNKPLN
+440 IWGEGRITKDNAPEKFHGDA
-455 FLGNPSEGA
+455 SEGV
-464 YVWPHVYADV
+464 YMWPHVYVDV

-480 FHEEIFGPAVTIV
+480 FHEEIFGPVVTIV
-493 KAKDFDH
+493 KARDCDH

-529 GIKAGMTGIN
+529 GIKAGMPGIHT
-539 NSTTGA
+539 STTGG

-590 MDVEEIELEEADA
+590 MDVDEIEMEEAEA
-603 DYSGLA
+603 DYAGLA

>member
-1 MRCARKCFPQLIV
+1 MV
-14 NHREHRGTE
+14 
-23 FSSDRGQDEFLH
+23 
-35 PLSVFSVPPWF
+35 
-46 RPKSHKTRCGGF
+46 
-58 IAELS
+58 
-63 VARNMTH
+63 H
-70 VLETGFEQMDA
+70 VLETGLEYLPSN
-81 TNPNRSPKIRGY
+81 NPNGKPSVKGY
-93 NIINGEISLSS
+93 NIINGQLTSAS
-104 DGATFESHNPA
+104 DEATFTSTNPA
-115 LFADCLGE
+115 ILADNLGE
-123 FPLSTKEDVHTAL
+123 FPLSTRDDVRTAL
-136 AAARAAFPAWAA
+136 HAARAAFPSWAA

-163 LLMKYKDD
+163 LLMEHKDAL
-171 IVRVETR
+171 VALETR

-186 SAGSVQEAIDT
+186 SGGEIQEAIDT

-234 INACNFPAAV
+234 INACNFPSAV

-266 APLLS
+266 SPLLS
-271 FMLTRIMHEAGLPDG
+271 FALARIMHEAGLPDG

-299 QDLVDAVDLGMINKI
+299 QFLVDAVDEGLVDKI

-319 TAVGKMIG
+319 TQVGKMIG
-327 EICGR
+327 EVCGR
-332 NLVSVSLELGGKNPL
+332 NLVSCSLELGGKNPL
-347 VIMPS
+347 VVMPT
-352 ANMENAVEG
+352 ADIDNAVAG
-361 AYWSAFGT
+361 AYWGAFGT

-376 LGNLIIH
+376 LGNLILH
-383 EDIYDEFVE
+383 QDIYDEFME
-392 KFMAKVESTTIGDS
+392 KFMAKVKSTRIGDS
-406 MVHENVLYGPM
+406 LAHKDVLYGPM
-417 LSERYAKDFLRVLQ
+417 LSQKYADDFLAGIE
-431 MCETSGATK
+431 MAKGSGATQ
-440 LWGEGMITEGNKPLN
+440 LWGEGSVTSEKAPEN
-455 FLGNPSEGA
+455 FLGDASDG
-464 YVWPHVYADV
+464 VFMWPHVFVDV
-474 TEDMEC
+474 TEDMAC
-480 FHEEIFGPAVTIV
+480 FHEEIFGPVVTVV
-493 KAKDFDH
+493 KANDFEH

-558 NGTRESGIWVIEAYS
+558 NGTRESGIWVLEAYS

-590 MDVEEIELEEADA
+590 MDVDEIEMVEAEVNW
-603 DYSGLA
+603 SELA

>member
-1 MRCARKCFPQLIV
+1 MAIRRA
-14 NHREHRGTE
+14 
-23 FSSDRGQDEFLH
+23 
-35 PLSVFSVPPWF
+35 
-46 RPKSHKTRCGGF
+46 
-58 IAELS
+58 
-63 VARNMTH
+63 MTH
-70 VLETGFEQMDA
+70 VLETGFEYIEA
-81 TNPNRSPKIRGY
+81 NNPNGSPKVRGY
-93 NIINGEISLSS
+93 NIINGNLTLAS
-104 DGATFESHNPA
+104 DGATYESTNPA
-115 LFADCLGE
+115 WLDDCLGE
-123 FPLSTKEDVHTAL
+123 FPLSTKSDVHDAL
-136 AAARAAFPAWAA
+136 AAARAAFPGWAA
-148 TPAPTRGQIIGNMGR
+148 TPAPTRGQVIGNMGR
-163 LLMKYKDD
+163 LLMERKDD
-171 IVRVETR
+171 LVRLQAR

-186 SAGSVQEAIDT
+186 CGGEIQEAIDT

-212 VNSELPDKEL
+212 VNSELPNKEL

-234 INACNFPAAV
+234 INACNFPSAV

-266 APLLS
+266 SPLLS
-271 FMLTRIMHEAGLPDG
+271 FALARVMHEAGLPDG
-286 VINLVHGKGSGAG
+286 VINLIHGKGSGAG
-299 QDLVDAVDLGMINKI
+299 QDLVDSADLGMLNKI

-327 EICGR
+327 ETCGR
-332 NLVSVSLELGGKNPL
+332 NLVSASLELGGKNPL

-361 AYWSAFGT
+361 AYWAGFGT

-392 KFMAKVESTTIGDS
+392 RFMEKVKSTTIGDS
-406 MVHENVLYGPM
+406 MRHDSVLYGSM
-417 LSERYAKDFLRVLQ
+417 LSEKYAVDFLKGID
-431 MCETSGATK
+431 MCEASGATK
-440 LWGEGMITEGNKPLN
+440 IWGEGRITNDNKPDN
-455 FLGNPSEGA
+455 FHGNASEGV
-464 YVWPHVYADV
+464 YMWPHVYVDV
-474 TEDMEC
+474 NEDMEC
-480 FHEEIFGPAVTIV
+480 FHEEIFGPVVTIV
-493 KAKDFDH
+493 KARDFDH

-590 MDVEEIELEEADA
+590 MDVDEVEMEEAEA
-603 DYSGLA
+603 DYAELA

>member
-1 MRCARKCFPQLIV
+1 
-14 NHREHRGTE
+14 
-23 FSSDRGQDEFLH
+23 
-35 PLSVFSVPPWF
+35 
-46 RPKSHKTRCGGF
+46 
-58 IAELS
+58 
-63 VARNMTH
+63 MTN
-70 VLETGFEQMDA
+70 VLESGFEFMDA
-81 TNPNRSPKIRGY
+81 NNPNGSPKVKGY
-93 NIINGEISLSS
+93 NVINGKLQSAS
-104 DGATFESHNPA
+104 DGKTFESLNPA
-115 LFADCLGE
+115 LLTDCLGE
-123 FPLSTKEDVHTAL
+123 FPLSTKEDVHEAL
-136 AAARAAFPAWAA
+136 HAARNAFPSWSA

-163 LLMKYKDD
+163 LLMQYKDD

-271 FMLTRIMHEAGLPDG
+271 FMLTRIIHEAGLPNG

-299 QDLVDAVDLGMINKI
+299 QHLVDAVDEGLINKI

-327 EICGR
+327 EVCGR
-332 NLVSVSLELGGKNPL
+332 NLVSASLELGGKNPL
-347 VIMPS
+347 VIMPR
-352 ANMENAVEG
+352 ADIENAGEG
-361 AYWSAFGT
+361 AYWSGFGT
-369 AGQRCTS
+369 ACQRCTS

-392 KFMAKVESTTIGDS
+392 KLMDKVRTTTIGDS

-417 LSERYAKDFLRVLQ
+417 LSEKYANDFLRDLQ
-431 MCETSGATK
+431 LCEKSGARK
-440 LWGEGMITEGNKPLN
+440 LWGSGRITTTNKPDN
-455 FLGNPSEGA
+455 FLGNPEEGV
-464 YVWPHVYADV
+464 YMWPHVYADV

-480 FHEEIFGPAVTIV
+480 FHEEIFGPAITIA
-493 KAKDFDH
+493 KARDFEH

-590 MDVEEIELEEADA
+590 MDVEEVELNDKEV
-603 DYSGLA
+603 DYSSLA

>member
-1 MRCARKCFPQLIV
+1 MMSIRRA
-14 NHREHRGTE
+14 
-23 FSSDRGQDEFLH
+23 
-35 PLSVFSVPPWF
+35 
-46 RPKSHKTRCGGF
+46 
-58 IAELS
+58 
-63 VARNMTH
+63 MTH
-70 VLETGFEQMDA
+70 VLETGFEYMEA
-81 TNPNRSPKIRGY
+81 NNPNGSPKVRGY
-93 NIINGEISLSS
+93 NIINGNLTLAS
-104 DGATFESHNPA
+104 DGATYDSTNPA
-115 LFADCLGE
+115 WLDDCLGE
-123 FPLSTKEDVHTAL
+123 FPLSTKSDVHDAL
-136 AAARAAFPAWAA
+136 AAARAAFPSWAA
-148 TPAPTRGQIIGNMGR
+148 TPAPTRGQVIGNMGR
-163 LLMKYKDD
+163 LLMERKDD
-171 IVRVETR
+171 LVRLQAR

-186 SAGSVQEAIDT
+186 CGGEIQEAIDT

-234 INACNFPAAV
+234 INACNFPSAV

-266 APLLS
+266 SPLLS
-271 FMLTRIMHEAGLPDG
+271 FALARVMHEAGLPDG
-286 VINLVHGKGSGAG
+286 VINLIHGKGSGAG
-299 QDLVDAVDLGMINKI
+299 QDLVDSADLGMVDKI

-319 TAVGKMIG
+319 TPVGKMIG
-327 EICGR
+327 ETCGR
-332 NLVSVSLELGGKNPL
+332 NLVSASLELGGKNPL

-361 AYWSAFGT
+361 AYWAGFGT

-383 EDIYDEFVE
+383 EDVYNEFVE
-392 KFMAKVESTTIGDS
+392 RFMEKVKSTVIGDS
-406 MVHENVLYGPM
+406 MRHDGVLYGSM
-417 LSERYAKDFLRVLQ
+417 LSEKYAVDFLKGME
-431 MCETSGATK
+431 MCEASGAK
-440 LWGEGMITEGNKPLN
+440 KIWGEGRITNDIKPEK
-455 FLGNPSEGA
+455 FHGDASEGV
-464 YVWPHVYADV
+464 YMWPHVYVDV

-480 FHEEIFGPAVTIV
+480 FHEEIFGPVVTIV
-493 KAKDFDH
+493 KARDFDH

-590 MDVEEIELEEADA
+590 MDVDENEMEAAEADYA
-603 DYSGLA
+603 GLA